1 MSRFKRLNFL
11 SADFYVDFLNDAQ
24 ERIKYFYNTVW
35 DHTLDQL
42 TDRSQPVQLGFC
54 MSGRVSKENTG
65 SGLSYE
71 DVKFIEVPD
80 QPGYY
85 TVKVMVWRS
94 TEDNFCSNPFLEE
107 NEKKWDT
114 SQAELIGRMIGEWA
128 ESEHVFSD
136 TTFMP
141 QFNEIV
147 LVKENPIT
155 GGLTWT
161 STTGISPTTM
171 TAINGEPSSTQTA
184 FNGNTQL
191 MGVQCPPGQSDAYTY
206 PGSVQVCQKYKYNTW
221 GRVSEGKRGPE
232 AIDGI
237 VVHYDVGQ
245 SAQGTAKY
253 LATTKKGYHF
263 IIERDGTVLQ
273 LADPNIAIG
282 HVSTAKMAK
291 HGGDD
296 TMSNNRTIGVCLSNL
311 GYAVY
316 KDGKF
321 KYGASEENTVKAS
334 AKLSA
339 KDADGDGV
347 PDIEGAA
354 RAGRE
359 KYWEI
364 YPPAQIQAFH
374 KLIATLKTKYGIKN
388 ERILG
393 HSEVQHNKVD
403 PGPAFYLAG
412 GWSRTRS

>member
-1 MSRFKRLNFL
+1 MTRYKRLNFL

-85 TVKVMVWRS
+85 TVKIMVWRS

-114 SQAELIGRMIGEWA
+114 SQAELIGRMVGEWA

-191 MGVQCPPGQSDAYTY
+191 MGVECPPGQSDAYTY
-206 PGSVQVCQKYKYNTW
+206 PGSVQVCQKHKYNTW
-221 GRVSEGKRGPE
+221 GRGKTKV
-232 AIDGI
+232 DGI
-237 VVHYDVGQ
+237 VVHYDVGK
-245 SAQGTAKY
+245 SAQGTADY

-263 IIERDGTVLQ
+263 IIERDGRVFQ
-273 LADPNIAIG
+273 LADPNRAIG
-282 HVSTAKMAK
+282 HVSTGKMNEY
-291 HGGDD
+291 GGDT
-296 TMSNNRTIGVCLSNL
+296 TMSNVRTIGVCLSNL

-316 KDGKF
+316 ENGKF
-321 KYGASEENTVKAS
+321 KYGASEENTL
-334 AKLSA
+334 KLKSR
-339 KDADGDGV
+339 
-347 PDIEGAA
+347 
-354 RAGRE
+354 RAGDTPGAERGTE
-359 KYWEI
+359 KYWEV
-364 YPPAQIQAFH
+364 YPSAQIQAYN

-403 PGPAFYLAG
+403 PGPAFFKAG
-412 GWSRTRS
+412 GWNHTR